1 MISAPIIDT
10 SSFITS
16 SSNDKVSI
24 RFFKLKRLPSDP
36 RSLLRYR
43 KHQHSGYKKAVM
55 NNLSIFLNLDIL
67 STLPKILVC
76 FNLRTDFDIQIFGK
90 NVTIFSNMD
99 TIFYEKSQGGIK

>member
-76 FNLRTDFDIQIFGK
+76 FNLRTDFDIQIFEK
-90 NVTIFSNMD
+90 NVTNFSNTDKFFM
-99 TIFYEKSQGGIK
+99 KSHKGG